1 MSYEFVRSEA
11 DGAVGIVTIHRP
23 QVRNALNH
31 QTIGELVDALET
43 FDRDD
48 AIRCMIL
55 TGDDRAFAAGADI
68 AQMAEAG
75 ALEVLADDNFAR
87 WPRFLAIRKPLIAAV
102 SACARGAAV
111 QLAR

>member
-1 MSYEFVRSEA
+1 MSYEFVLTGV
-11 DGAVGIVTIHRP
+11 DGPVGVVTIHRP
-23 QVRNALNH
+23 QARNALNH
-31 QTIGELVDALET
+31 QTIAELVDALET

-75 ALEVLADDNFAR
+75 R
-87 WPRFLAIRKPLIAAV
+87 R
-102 SACARGAAV
+102 ARG
-111 QLAR
+111 

>member
-31 QTIGELVDALET
+31 QTIAELVDALET

-48 AIRCMIL
+48 AIRCMVL
-55 TGDDRAFAAGADI
+55 TGDDRAFAAGPDI
-68 AQMAEAG
+68 TQMAEAG
-75 ALEVLADDNFAR
+75 AIEALNDDNFAP
-87 WPRFLAIRKPLIAAV
+87 WPRFRAIHKPLIPAV
-102 SACARGAAV
+102 RSYALGG
-111 QLAR
+111 